1 MIIRL
6 IILGLLFVLQQMVNL
21 LPVGNLPDGI
31 YSSLALA
38 LGYLA
43 GWDAILPVS
52 ELVEVLQWILIFQ
65 VTVWSWK
72 GMVWVYGRIR
82 GVSSV

>member
-6 IILGLLFVLQQMVNL
+6 FIMGLLYVLQQMVNL

-31 YSSLALA
+31 YNSLSLALS
-38 LGYLA
+38 YLA

-52 ELVEVLQWILIFQ
+52 ELVDVLQWLLLFQ
-65 VTVWSWK
+65 VAVWGWKATVWI
-72 GMVWVYGRIR
+72 YGRIR

>member
-21 LPVGNLPDGI
+21 LPVGNLPAGI
-31 YSSLALA
+31 YNSFALA
-38 LGYLA
+38 LSYLA
-43 GWDAILPVS
+43 GWNAILPIT
-52 ELVEVLQWILIFQ
+52 EFLEVLRWLVAFQ
-65 VTVWSWK
+65 VIVWGWK

>member
-6 IILGLLFVLQQMVNL
+6 LIMGLLFVLQQMVNL

-31 YSSLALA
+31 YNSFALA

-43 GWDAILPVS
+43 GWNAILPVA
-52 ELVEVLQWILIFQ
+52 ELVEVLRWLILFQ
-65 VTVWSWK
+65 VAVWTWK